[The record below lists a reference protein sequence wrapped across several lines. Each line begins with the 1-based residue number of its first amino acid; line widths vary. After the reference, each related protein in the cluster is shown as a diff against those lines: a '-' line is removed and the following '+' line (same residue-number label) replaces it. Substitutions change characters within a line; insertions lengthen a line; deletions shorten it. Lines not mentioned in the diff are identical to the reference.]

1 MSHLIYYDW
10 DNRRGNQVSKEMAV
24 PAAGLAQQERE
35 LTPLER
41 YLDGRLRLFAYWRQL
56 AYLFMEFWI
65 GLRALR
71 GNQRRYVKNL
81 TIHQI
86 IFSGIDAVGV
96 VSIIAVVIGGV
107 VLVQMMTFAP
117 GFQSSPFLMGI
128 VSSLLT
134 KEMAPVFT
142 ALILVGRSGSA
153 ITVELG
159 TMRVKRHHEALAA
172 MGIDIAQY
180 FYVPRVIG
188 LTVAGIL
195 LNGYFAIM
203 TFFSW
208 FIISSF
214 QRGIDMQRMMN
225 LFVDSLHAS
234 DLFISVLK
242 GGVLGMAV
250 AIICIHQGS
259 NVKKSVTE
267 IPQRTSKAIVT
278 AFISTFIINMV
289 ISLVWY
295 MMQ

>member
-1 MSHLIYYDW
+1 M
-10 DNRRGNQVSKEMAV
+10 NKEMAV
-24 PAAGLAQQERE
+24 PSVGAVQEERE
-35 LTPLER
+35 LTRLER
-41 YLDGRLRLFAYWRQL
+41 YLESRLKLFAYWRQL
-56 AYLFMEFWI
+56 AYLFMEFWM

-107 VLVQMMTFAP
+107 VLVQMMTYAP
-117 GFQSSPFLMGI
+117 GFQGSAFLMGI
-128 VSSLLT
+128 VTGLFT

-159 TMRVKRHHEALAA
+159 TMRVKGHHEALAS

-188 LTVAGIL
+188 LTMAGKL
-195 LNGYFAIM
+195 LNGYFVIM

-208 FIISSF
+208 FVISSF
-214 QRGIDMQRMMN
+214 QRGIDMRKMMN
-225 LFVDSLHAS
+225 LFVDSLHIS
-234 DLFISVLK
+234 DVFISVVK

-250 AIICIHQGS
+250 AIICIHQGT

-267 IPQRTSKAIVT
+267 IPQRASKAIVA

-289 ISLVWY
+289 ISVGWY
-295 MMQ
+295 TMR

>member
-1 MSHLIYYDW
+1 M
-10 DNRRGNQVSKEMAV
+10 NKELTAPSV
-24 PAAGLAQQERE
+24 GVAQEERE
-35 LTPLER
+35 LTLLER
-41 YLDGRLRLFAYWRQL
+41 YLDSRLRLFAYWRQL

-128 VSSLLT
+128 VTSLFS

-142 ALILVGRSGSA
+142 ALILVGRSGNA
-153 ITVELG
+153 ITIELG
-159 TMRVKRHHEALAA
+159 TMRVKGHHEALAA

-188 LTVAGIL
+188 LTVAGML
-195 LNGYFAIM
+195 LNGYFVIM

-208 FIISSF
+208 FVISSF
-214 QRGIDMQRMMN
+214 QQGIDMPKMLN
-225 LFVDSLHAS
+225 LFVDSLHVS
-234 DLFISVLK
+234 DLFISLFK
-242 GGVLGMAV
+242 GGVLGMAI
-250 AIICIHQGS
+250 AIICIHQGV

-267 IPQRTSKAIVT
+267 IPQRASKAIVT
-278 AFISTFIINMV
+278 AFISTLIINMV
-289 ISLVWY
+289 ISIVWY